1 MGKVDIGL
9 KILGDLLVK
18 DDLVL
23 LLGVESANLKTQLG
37 ALFEL

>member
-23 LLGVESANLKTQLG
+23 HLGVESANLKTQLG